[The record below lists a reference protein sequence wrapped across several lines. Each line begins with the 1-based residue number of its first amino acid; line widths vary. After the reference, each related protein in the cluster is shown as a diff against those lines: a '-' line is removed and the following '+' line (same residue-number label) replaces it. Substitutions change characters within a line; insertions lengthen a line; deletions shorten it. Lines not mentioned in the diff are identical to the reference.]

1 MECCIDCFF
10 PNSNHKSLE
19 SAVNR
24 LATILILIL
33 SLTMVACGQDVSEL
47 MAEGDQYLKEGNY
60 QGAIVIYKTVLEDSP
75 ESMEAR
81 LGLAKAYLETGKI
94 SQAESNFEKYIRQN
108 PYDKSVL
115 IDMAKINSYEKDYDA
130 AIGYLKDYIKEYP
143 ESSEAYQLLG
153 KNYWALGD
161 KPNTLQSL
169 QKAVEVAPSDNDA
182 RFTLAQFIAL
192 EDGKEEA
199 DNLVAAILQDDP
211 NHRDALLYRSRAE
224 MAAGDLEKYQATLNQ
239 ILANHPDD
247 AFVKYALA
255 KSYIAQA
262 RLDEAQAI
270 ADELKQTAPDTAFGN
285 KIQGLVRYGQRDF
298 KGAIDSFLEAVSIHP
313 DLEGYFN
320 LGLSYY
326 NKGDLETAISNLRIA
341 ADRSDK
347 FINAREMISLI
358 LLQQNRVDESIAEAQ
373 KVLEVDPQSV
383 TARVILSDAYTLKGE
398 PEKALQYAKKASEE
412 RPDFTGA
419 YLKIGSLEYERG
431 DMNKTESALR
441 QAMDSAPQALR
452 PKIVLASFYLSQ
464 SNKKQAKRVLEDGLT
479 GAKGDVPLY
488 VFLARLALQDNN
500 ADEAREYLAKAKEAD
515 PSVSR
520 PYLML
525 ASMNLATRQ
534 PDAAI
539 AEYDELLQNRP
550 GSMQGLI
557 GKAGVLDMLDKHD
570 EAVELYKKALE
581 SGHPRAY
588 LSYAGSLLK
597 RKQDEAGLAILDQG
611 LAKHPND
618 PFLSNVKARTLLRH
632 ERYDEVI
639 AMSEEIGKERP
650 GVGLAMRTRVYVLKG
665 EFETAMAEAE
675 KMIEFSPKESQ
686 GYLVLADIHLRQSD
700 NSAALTALERGL
712 ENCGPLPDLLLEISK
727 RHMAGGEDNKA
738 LTYLDAAI
746 KRNDKFY
753 KAHSLKGDV
762 YSRMGR
768 NSKAIE
774 SYQKALDISEVYVPA
789 LNNLAML
796 YLEDAKMKEEALR
809 LAYNAYLQAP
819 WETAVLDTF
828 GYALAVNDRADE
840 AVMILEKAAVN
851 AADNK
856 AISYHLGYAYAKA
869 GKKDRAREELAKVVD
884 CSDCD
889 NVENARKLLDSLGNG

>member
-1 MECCIDCFF
+1 M
-10 PNSNHKSLE
+10 H
-19 SAVNR
+19 R
-24 LATILILIL
+24 LAAVTLLVL
-33 SLTMVACGQDVSEL
+33 SFTLAACGQDVSEM
-47 MAEGDQYLKEGNY
+47 MAEGDQYLKDGNY
-60 QGAIVIYKTVLEDSP
+60 QGAIVIYKTVLEDAP
-75 ESMEAR
+75 ESMDAR
-81 LGLAKAYLETGKI
+81 LGLAKAYLETGKLT
-94 SQAESNFEKYIRQN
+94 QAESNFEKYIRQN

-115 IDMAKINSYEKDYDA
+115 LDMARINSYEKDFDT
-130 AIGYLKDYIKEYP
+130 AIKFLNEYIQEYP
-143 ESSEAYQLLG
+143 QSAEAYQLLG
-153 KNYWALGD
+153 KNYWAKGD
-161 KPNTLQSL
+161 DANTLKSL
-169 QKAVEVAPSDNDA
+169 QKGLEVAPTDNGI
-182 RFTLAQFIAL
+182 RFTLAQYL
-192 EDGKEEA
+192 SLKDQKDEA
-199 DNLVAAILQDDP
+199 DKLVAAILENDP
-211 NHRDALLYRSRAE
+211 THRDALLYRSRAE
-224 MAAGDLEKYQATLNQ
+224 MASGDLDRYQATLNKV
-239 ILANHPDD
+239 LEHHPDD
-247 AFVKYALA
+247 AFAKYALA

-262 RLDEAQAI
+262 RLDEAEAI
-270 ADELKQTAPDTAFGN
+270 AEELKKSAPNTAFGN

-298 KGAIDSFLEAVSIHP
+298 KGAIDAFLEAVSIHP

-326 NKGDLETAISNLRIA
+326 NNGDLETAISNLRIA

-358 LLQQNRVDESIAEAQ
+358 LLQQDRVDASIAEAQ
-373 KVLEVDPQSV
+373 KVLEVNPDSV

-398 PEKALQYAKKASEE
+398 PEKALEYAKKASEE
-412 RPDFTGA
+412 RPDFVGA
-419 YLKIGSLEYERG
+419 YLKIGSIEYERG
-431 DMNKTESALR
+431 EMGKTENALR
-441 QAMDSAPQALR
+441 QAMDNAPEALR
-452 PKIVLASFYLSQ
+452 PKIVLASFYLTQ
-464 SNKKQAKRVLEDGLT
+464 GDKKQAKRVLEDGLS
-479 GAKGDVPLY
+479 GSKGDVPLY

-500 ADEAREYLAKAKEAD
+500 VEEARDYLAKAKSAD
-515 PSVSR
+515 PTVSR

-539 AEYDELLQNRP
+539 AEYDELLENRP
-550 GSMQGLI
+550 DSMLGLI
-557 GKAGVLDMLDKHD
+557 GKAGVLDMMDKHD

-581 SGHPRAY
+581 SEHPRAY
-588 LSYAGSLLK
+588 LTYAGSLLK

-632 ERYDEVI
+632 NRYDEVI

-686 GYLVLADIHLRQSD
+686 GYLVLSDIHLRRSD
-700 NSAALTALERGL
+700 NAAALTALERGL
-712 ENCGPLPDLLLEISK
+712 ENAGPQPELLLEISK
-727 RHMAGGEDNKA
+727 RHMAEGDDNKA

-753 KAHSLKGDV
+753 KAYSLKGNI

-768 NSKAIE
+768 NAKAIE

-796 YLEDAKMKEEALR
+796 YLEDSKTQPEALR

-828 GYALAVNDRADE
+828 GYALAVNNRADE

-856 AISYHLGYAYAKA
+856 TIAYHLGYAYAKA
-869 GKKDRAREELAKVVD
+869 GKNYRAREELAKVVD
-884 CSDCD
+884 CSDCG
-889 NVENARKLLDSLGNG
+889 NVENARKLLESLKDE